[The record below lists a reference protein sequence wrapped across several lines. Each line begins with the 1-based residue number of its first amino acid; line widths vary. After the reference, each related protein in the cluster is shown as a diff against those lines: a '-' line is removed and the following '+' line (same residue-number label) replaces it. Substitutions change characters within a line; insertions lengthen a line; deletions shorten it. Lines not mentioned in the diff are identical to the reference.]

1 MKKGHGSQGWA
12 VWVTGLPGSGKTSV
26 ATALVEGLRRRGFM
40 AVHLSMDERRTYR
53 CGIISTP
60 RARSSGCE
68 GCDKMRD
75 MNFFSVYA
83 DERRKAY
90 FPSPSYSAEERERA
104 YSMFVEEAA
113 FLVRGGKG
121 VVMDASAHRRELRR
135 RARRLIPRFAEIHLK
150 CPVEEAMRREAT
162 RPEGL
167 VMAGLYEK
175 ALDRKATGK
184 DVPGLGVVPG
194 VDEPFEED
202 EAAECVIDAG
212 ALPPEEVI
220 SRAQAF
226 VFLWLM
232 DHYG

>member
-1 MKKGHGSQGWA
+1 MKKGRDSQGWA

-40 AVHLSMDERRTYR
+40 AVRLAM
-53 CGIISTP
+53 
-60 RARSSGCE
+60 
-68 GCDKMRD
+68 
-75 MNFFSVYA
+75 

-90 FPSPSYSAEERERA
+90 FPNPSYSAAERERA
-104 YSMFVEEAA
+104 YAMFVEEAA

-150 CPVEEAMRREAT
+150 CPVEEAMRREAA

-167 VMAGLYEK
+167 VMAGLYQK

-202 EAAECVIDAG
+202 EAAECVLDAG
-212 ALPPEEVI
+212 ALPPEEVV